1 MEQQRDKDG
10 TRPLQHGHGKQVQ
23 VLFEGDE
30 ACAEATERVAEK
42 GRGSS
47 AANGGQSEHEQGLL
61 GSKHGEGVGVGGEAG
76 AGSRGARRERK
87 GGVAF
92 CVSWAGHLEALRLPW
107 SAI

>member
-1 MEQQRDKDG
+1 M
-10 TRPLQHGHGKQVQ
+10 
-23 VLFEGDE
+23 LFEGDE

-42 GRGSS
+42 GG
-47 AANGGQSEHEQGLL
+47 ANGGQSEHEQGLL
-61 GSKHGEGVGVGGEAG
+61 GSKPEGVGVGGEAG